1 MLLYMSEF
9 TQMNC
14 ILLFFMNLKS
24 ERQYKQITMK
34 GLKSDAIELINRGIM
49 GRKLVE
55 SGNIMRFEC
64 KSNFMNVF
72 LTFILLR
79 EITFDF

>member
-1 MLLYMSEF
+1 
-9 TQMNC
+9 MNC
-14 ILLFFMNLKS
+14 FFLFLMNLES

-34 GLKSDAIELINRGIM
+34 GLKSGAIELINGGIM
-49 GRKLVE
+49 GRKR
-55 SGNIMRFEC
+55 NIVRFEC

>member
-1 MLLYMSEF
+1 
-9 TQMNC
+9 MNC